1 MSGRRK
7 IIRNQ
12 TTASRFS
19 SSKTAEITKALLDT
33 HLTPS
38 RKANGAL
45 KLQSVGVYGGVFLLI
60 ISLVAIGYRAPGSQ
74 QVASTVSVSEVTPQ
88 SAEKASVDQL
98 IASTVATNLAETIN
112 LPVAGNLRE
121 SSTSLYIKSQ
131 LAQND
136 TEIISKPQIVQP
148 TANGR
153 DILEYVAKS
162 GDTVDAVAA
171 QYGITAQTLRWANN
185 LSSDALNADTKLIV
199 PQVDGV
205 VYTVK
210 DGDTVE
216 SLASKYKADPTRIV
230 LYNDL
235 EKTAIS
241 KDMRIVIPGG
251 ELPENERPG
260 YRAPVAPRSAS
271 GGTSSGNFNVSYSNA
286 SASVGNRYAFGNCT
300 WYVYERRQAMGRPIG
315 SFWGNGSM
323 WKYSAEAAGYTV
335 NKTPQPGSIFQ
346 TALGGAGYGH
356 VAIVESVDA
365 AGNVTLR
372 EMNYAGFNV
381 VSSRVI
387 SASDVQNMPYY
398 FIH

>member
-1 MSGRRK
+1 MIGRRT
-7 IIRNQ
+7 IIRTQ
-12 TTASRFS
+12 SIASEG
-19 SSKTAEITKALLDT
+19 SSKTAELTKALLDT
-33 HLTPS
+33 HLSPKRAKNTP
-38 RKANGAL
+38 KAQA
-45 KLQSVGVYGGVFLLI
+45 VGIYAGIFILI
-60 ISLVAIGYRAPGSQ
+60 ISMVAVGYRAPQGGG
-74 QVASTVSVSEVTPQ
+74 QVATTASVSEETPQ

-98 IASTVATNLAETIN
+98 VASTVATNLAETVN

-153 DILEYVAKS
+153 DLLEYTAKA

-171 QYGITAQTLRWANN
+171 QYGITGQTLRWANN
-185 LSSDALNADTKLIV
+185 LSSDALDDGKKLTV

-205 VYTVK
+205 VYTAK
-210 DGDTVE
+210 DGDSIQ
-216 SLASKYKADPTRIV
+216 SLAEKYKADPARIT

-235 EKTAIS
+235 EQAS
-241 KDMRIVIPGG
+241 LVKDMRIVIPGG

-260 YRAPVAPRSAS
+260 YVAPTRAS
-271 GGTSSGNFNVSYSNA
+271 NSSYSTGSSFNI
-286 SASVGNRYAFGNCT
+286 STGYSNASVGNRYAFGNCT

-323 WKYSAEAAGYTV
+323 WKYSAQAAGYTV
-335 NKTPQPGSIFQ
+335 NKTPLPGSIFQ
-346 TALGGAGYGH
+346 TAEGGGGYGH
-356 VAIVESVDA
+356 VAIVDSVDG
-365 AGNVTLR
+365 AGNIVLS

-381 VSSRVI
+381 ISSRSI
-387 SASDVQNMPYY
+387 SASDIQNRGYW